1 MNRILGLASVVI
13 LVGLVIASAMTGVLV
28 ENRNRRIGR

>member
-1 MNRILGLASVVI
+1 MNRILGIASVII
-13 LVGLVIASAMTGVLV
+13 LAGLVVATAMTGVLV